1 MSFVQILE
9 FNTKRAAEVESLMNE
24 WRTQTEGKRHVQ
36 REVVAKHR
44 DRPDHYVALV
54 EFSSYEEAQRNSRL
68 PETDRFNAHM
78 VKLCEGPIK
87 FSDYDVIRDK
97 S

>member
-1 MSFVQILE
+1 M
-9 FNTKRAAEVESLMNE
+9 
-24 WRTQTEGKRHVQ
+24 Q

-54 EFSSYEEAQRNSRL
+54 EFSSCEEAQRNSRL

-78 VKLCEGPIK
+78 VKLCDGPIT